1 MSEQSWNMNALKG
14 GPEAN
19 SGELDLLVRI
29 LVTLFNKR
37 PFGPSRAISPHV
49 SGAILYEVRVLMALY
64 NSMTIINAAVNSKAA
79 SAANDELIA
88 LMKKHF
94 TSLVYHVNLAAE
106 GMRLL

>member
-1 MSEQSWNMNALKG
+1 MNALKG

-64 NSMTIINAAVNSKAA
+64 SSMTIINASMTIINAAVNSKAA